1 MKRSLL
7 SSVALVA
14 LGGAA
19 SAQVNVVP
27 QVGVN
32 IANLRAN
39 TYTASSAQL
48 VPAASATDIFCVNGS
63 TSKNIHIRRF
73 IISGTAGTAINTP
86 VLINYNHSLDSGG
99 TAATSLAAP
108 VAVGLDP
115 GNPVSAVAATTAYT
129 GNPTVNDSA
138 PNLLAAVSVSFPVT
152 TTAISEPTYI
162 HAGGY
167 VDPYEQS
174 WNIPKASAV
183 VAQICLNLDGKSIS
197 SGVLNITAEWT
208 ED

>member
-27 QVGVN
+27 QVGV
-32 IANLRAN
+32 ISGIVRSN

-63 TSKNIHIRRF
+63 TSRNIHIKKF
-73 IISGTAGTAINTP
+73 LISGTAGTAITTP
-86 VLINYNHSLDSGG
+86 ILVNYNHSLDTGG

-108 VAVGLDP
+108 VAVP
-115 GNPVSAVAATTAYT
+115 NNPNNPTSTVAATTAYT
-129 GNPTVNDSA
+129 GNPTVNDTA
-138 PNLLAAVSVSFPVT
+138 PNLLAAFAVSFAVT
-152 TTAISEPTYI
+152 TTANPQPIAVY
-162 HAGGY
+162 AGTTI
-167 VDPYEQS
+167 DELDQA
-174 WNIPKASAV
+174 WDIPKASAV
-183 VAQICLNLDGKSIS
+183 VNQICLNLDGKSIS
-197 SGVLNITAEWT
+197 SGVLNVTAEWT

>member
-27 QVGVN
+27 QVGV
-32 IANLRAN
+32 ISGVVRSN

-48 VPAASATDIFCVNGS
+48 VPVASATDIFCINGS
-63 TSKNIHIRRF
+63 TSKNIHIKRF
-73 IISGTAGTAINTP
+73 LISGTAGTAINTP
-86 VLINYNHSLDSGG
+86 VLVNYNHSLDTGG

-108 VAVGLDP
+108 VAVGMNP
-115 GNPVSAVAATTAYT
+115 GNPASASSAQTAYT
-129 GNPTVNDSA
+129 GNPTVNDTA
-138 PNLLAAVSVSFPVT
+138 PNLLAAFSVSFAVT
-152 TTAISEPTYI
+152 TTANAEPTVVY
-162 HAGGY
+162 AGTS
-167 VDPYEQS
+167 VDELNQA
-174 WNIPKASAV
+174 WDIPKASAV
-183 VAQICLNLDGKSIS
+183 VNQICLNLDGKSVS
-197 SGVLNITAEWT
+197 SGLLNITAEWT